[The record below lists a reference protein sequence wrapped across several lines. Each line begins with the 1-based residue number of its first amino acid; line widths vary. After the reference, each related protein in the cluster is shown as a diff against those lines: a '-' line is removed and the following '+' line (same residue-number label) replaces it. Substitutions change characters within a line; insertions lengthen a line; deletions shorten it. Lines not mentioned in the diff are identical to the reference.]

1 MLAHLKEKH
10 LTVIPSVSFIA
21 VNISA
26 CNAHIQLSSCWLG
39 MTYRGFSSWPS
50 AHPAQSF
57 FRNAVAGHHLS
68 SPRVAA
74 TPVQSP
80 TGAISKSAA
89 SLPIRIRPVPP
100 QPRASPL
107 GCSASARP
115 CPGGVGDGGWAGAA
129 VPARLGRE
137 RAEQRPHQPPRH
149 ARLAAAA
156 PPGADGLVGGHR
168 RGGRAGDDARPAR
181 AGTGADQARAAQGG
195 DMGKAARRG
204 AQVGQQMGRW
214 VGWAGAD

>member
-1 MLAHLKEKH
+1 
-10 LTVIPSVSFIA
+10 
-21 VNISA
+21 
-26 CNAHIQLSSCWLG
+26 

-149 ARLAAAA
+149 ARLATAA

-168 RGGRAGDDARPAR
+168 RPTTCLCPPTWSAWS
-181 AGTGADQARAAQGG
+181 AGTDAAAEQGTRAEGGQARTRQGQRRAATW
-195 DMGKAARRG
+195 GKAARRG
-204 AQVGQQMGRW
+204 AQVGESKLY
-214 VGWAGAD
+214 